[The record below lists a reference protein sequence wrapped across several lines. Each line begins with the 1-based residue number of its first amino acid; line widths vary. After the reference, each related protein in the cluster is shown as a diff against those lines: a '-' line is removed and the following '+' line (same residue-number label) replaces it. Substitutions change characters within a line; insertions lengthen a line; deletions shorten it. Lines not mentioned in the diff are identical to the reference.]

1 VRNVADMRAK
11 ISDFPPKST
20 VKFSAWNVIQAEPQA
35 AAGRIGEEI
44 MKNRAVFVA
53 SICLCCMLIA
63 YETFGHLGL
72 FDRTAELIRLA
83 TRPQPGRRASAI
95 TKPMTLE
102 MVVQSLENDRGAK
115 RLRAVLASERFVAE
129 HRELVPTL
137 IRICLG
143 RKTDHRVAA
152 AAKMVLQAAGGP
164 FCQEGVDELVKSMRD
179 WKKCCTDKHEWK
191 HPIRHRAL
199 ELLGGMNS
207 GAAGVVPA
215 IIDADY
221 WDCLNGERWRYLE
234 WIGPGQRQDLPTLS
248 RMMFSTEARI
258 RYDAAI
264 SLGYHSDASDSVIPL
279 LLGALK
285 DEDSSGMRCV
295 MLTSYFRIA
304 GAGQSAAQV
313 VAGAMKDPNCI
324 VRADAARLL
333 GDFEVDRATHA
344 AMLVEAMDDFWPPV
358 RRCAAESLGK
368 IALDTPKITK
378 RLLAALGDEE
388 FTVRLAAAEALVRLG
403 DRQWIAAAVQFLK
416 THLADKDQPVRRSA
430 VKAVGRIGGDA
441 VGVADMLVRM
451 LAREA
456 DWEVTNDICI
466 ALGSIGPGASKAADT
481 LVEVL
486 ENGDWQVTRSAAEAL
501 RSIGSAGNGALAK
514 LIGIMKDPGREIP
527 MRVAAAGALLRLA
540 PRGSAVLDDAEEF
553 LRRQIKFRPAM
564 DHWPIELLA
573 NHQPMSPRTV
583 SVLRQFV
590 AAYRNKPWA
599 SSVAGSD
606 RAVML
611 AAEGLGRS
619 ADPKAVGAGTAI
631 LVWMMKT
638 GRADFDPAAM
648 EAADAAFWRND
659 PRVARS
665 IRQANLGRYEYRRG
679 AIEALGRLGPAAARA
694 VDHLQEM
701 TKWKDLRLAPPARA
715 ALKRIASKT

>member
-1 VRNVADMRAK
+1 
-11 ISDFPPKST
+11 
-20 VKFSAWNVIQAEPQA
+20 
-35 AAGRIGEEI
+35 
-44 MKNRAVFVA
+44 
-53 SICLCCMLIA
+53 MLIA

-83 TRPQPGRRASAI
+83 SRPRPGRRAGAI

-102 MVVQSLENDRGAK
+102 MVVQSLKNDRGAK
-115 RLRAVLASERFVAE
+115 RLRGVLAAKRFVAE
-129 HRELVPTL
+129 HPQLVPLLVRVYLDRNT
-137 IRICLG
+137 G
-143 RKTDHRVAA
+143 HRVAA
-152 AAKMVLQAAGGP
+152 AAGMVLRAAAGGFEP
-164 FCQEGVDELVKSMRD
+164 EAVDELISVIQDR
-179 WKKCCTDKHEWK
+179 KKCCISDEEKRDDPEERGLRNK
-191 HPIRHRAL
+191 HPVRYKAL
-199 ELLGGMNS
+199 ELLRGMSS
-207 GAAGVVPA
+207 GQAGVVPA
-215 IIDADY
+215 IINV
-221 WDCLNGERWRYLE
+221 DCSDCMKEECRRSRE
-234 WIGPGQRQDLPTLS
+234 WIGPGQKQDVATLS
-248 RMMFSTEARI
+248 SMMFSTRAPV

-264 SLGYHSDASDSVIPL
+264 CLGYHFESADRVIPL
-279 LLGALK
+279 LLDALN

-295 MLTSYFRIA
+295 MLASFLRIA
-304 GAGQSAAQV
+304 GRDQSAAEV
-313 VAGAMKDPNCI
+313 VAGALKDANCI
-324 VRADAARLL
+324 VRADAAAML

-358 RRCAAESLGK
+358 RRRAAESLGK
-368 IALDTPKITK
+368 IALETPKITK

-403 DRQWIAAAVQFLK
+403 DRQWIVAAVQFFK

-430 VKAVGRIGGDA
+430 VKAIARIGRDA

-456 DWEVTNDICI
+456 DWEVANDICI
-466 ALGSIGPGASKAADT
+466 ALGSIGQGASKAADT
-481 LVEVL
+481 LIEVL
-486 ENGDWQVTRSAAEAL
+486 ENGDRQVTRSAAEAL
-501 RSIGSAGNGALAK
+501 RSIGSAGDGAVAK
-514 LIGIMKDPGREIP
+514 LIGIMKGSGREIS

-540 PRGSAVLDDAEEF
+540 PGGSAVLDDAEEF
-553 LRRQIKFRPAM
+553 LRRQVQFRPAM

-573 NHQPMSPRTV
+573 YHQPMSPRTV

-590 AAYRNKPWA
+590 ATYRDKPWA
-599 SSVAGSD
+599 SSVVGSD

-619 ADPKAVGAGTAI
+619 ADPKASGAGTAI

-659 PRVARS
+659 PRIARS
-665 IRQANLGRYEYRRG
+665 MKQANLGRYEYRRG

-715 ALKRIASKT
+715 AITRIASKT